1 MTATL
6 LGPVAPAPEIGSVP
20 EINPR
25 RRLRLVDPTE
35 SAWATTSREITV
47 LIAHGQALVRAGI
60 RSLLESGR
68 GISVVGEAAG
78 GHQAILLS
86 RRLEPDVVVLD
97 GMLPDL
103 QVDAVRQI
111 AALAGVRVMMLTAAD
126 GDERAFQSL
135 RAGATA
141 LLVQDTEPSELVR
154 AVRLVARGDTLLS
167 SGLTRRL
174 IAELVSRPDPRQAGI
189 GELEELTK
197 REREVV
203 ALVAHGLSNQEIAE
217 QLVVSPATAKTHV
230 SRAMIKLHARDRAQ
244 LVVFAYQAGLVRP
257 GAEAATG

>member
-6 LGPVAPAPEIGSVP
+6 LGPVAPAPEIGSAP
-20 EINPR
+20 EINSR

-35 SAWATTSREITV
+35 SARATTSREVTV

-103 QVDAVRQI
+103 QVDAIRQI
-111 AALAGVRVMMLTAAD
+111 AALAGVRVMMLTGAAA
-126 GDERAFQSL
+126 DERAFQSL

-141 LLVQDTEPSELVR
+141 LLVQDTEPGELVR
-154 AVRLVARGDTLLS
+154 AVRLVARGDTVLS
-167 SGLTRRL
+167 PGVTRHL
-174 IAELVSRPDPRQAGI
+174 VAELISRPEPQEAGTSD
-189 GELEELTK
+189 LEELTQ

-203 ALVAHGLSNQEIAE
+203 ALVGHGLSNQEIAD

-230 SRAMIKLHARDRAQ
+230 SRAMIKLGARDRAQ
-244 LVVFAYQAGLVRP
+244 LVVYAYEAGLIRP
-257 GAEAATG
+257 GWLT